1 MREKGH
7 ECSVRLSTGR
17 VGFESDPHPTRLHRV
32 NGKLTRGRPNV
43 RVESDGAGRILG
55 SQAQQHFKT
64 QNKEIKKKIEP
75 FLLTHHQNAQVRVSR
90 GDFKLIRG
98 GLWSLRLNE
107 GRRVQRRRGNVL
119 NQRRRTGQ
127 RGI

>member
-1 MREKGH
+1 MTKTKKR
-7 ECSVRLSTGR
+7 
-17 VGFESDPHPTRLHRV
+17 
-32 NGKLTRGRPNV
+32 KLN
-43 RVESDGAGRILG
+43 
-55 SQAQQHFKT
+55 QQHHHHCLPHHQPTHPLQDQYNFFKR
-64 QNKEIKKKIEP
+64 KIEP
-75 FLLTHHQNAQVRVSR
+75 FLLTHHQNAQIRVSR